1 MSVLRKSNKHKSSFE
16 KYYIN
21 CNDPDKTLSAYK
33 ILDANFQRVITN
45 AIQTEVGL
53 KSVAAPRN
61 NVLFHILGLT

>member
-33 ILDANFQRVITN
+33 ILDANFQRAITN
-45 AIQTEVGL
+45 AIHTEVGL
-53 KSVAAPRN
+53 KYVACS
-61 NVLFHILGLT
+61 TK